1 MDHGK
6 AGGLIAGFCVFA
18 VTVEIPAERLARAEI
33 PTIPVVT
40 ERTASAI
47 IIAERFTGAELP
59 AVILTTFGEL
69 FAFGTERTQFPGIA
83 VIPERVFGVCILFVI
98 EIPEVSAGAEFPVVI
113 AIPERSAGAEFP
125 VVIAITERSAGA
137 EFPVI
142 IAIAEVSAGAIAV
155 IPEGGSAWTVAII
168 AERSAWTA
176 ASVSELSTG
185 AFILLFILFAVDF
198 FLFGRHLIFSG
209 GIHAET
215 ASGEELFI
223 QSGDGSDSCIIIHG
237 NESEPSGKSG
247 VACGYDLDVFD
258 GSIESEEVP
267 QLLFGGAEGQI
278 AHIHGFHDRDTGNPF
293 CVFKICVRSIQYCRK
308 LFFQMK

>member
-1 MDHGK
+1 MDHRK

-69 FAFGTERTQFPGIA
+69 FAFGTEGTQFPGIA

-113 AIPERSAGAEFP
+113 AIAERSAGAEFP
-125 VVIAITERSAGA
+125 VVIAIA
-137 EFPVI
+137 EW
-142 IAIAEVSAGAIAV
+142 SAGAIAV
-155 IPEGGSAWTVAII
+155 IPEGGSAWAIAVI
-168 AERSAWTA
+168 AERSAWTV

-223 QSGDGSDSCIIIHG
+223 QSGDGSDGCIIIHG

>member
-113 AIPERSAGAEFP
+113 AI
-125 VVIAITERSAGA
+125 TERSAGA

-168 AERSAWTA
+168 AERSAWTV

-185 AFILLFILFAVDF
+185 AFTLLFILFAVDF

>member
-98 EIPEVSAGAEFPVVI
+98 EIPEV
-113 AIPERSAGAEFP
+113 SAGAEFP